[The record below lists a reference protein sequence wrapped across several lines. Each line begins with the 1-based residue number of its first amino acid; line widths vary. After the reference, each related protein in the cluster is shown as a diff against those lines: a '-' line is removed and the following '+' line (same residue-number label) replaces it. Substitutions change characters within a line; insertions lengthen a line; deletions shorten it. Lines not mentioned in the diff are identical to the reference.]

1 MTDNPQTSDTVPRT
15 TREDWLALALDTLVR
30 DGIDRLKIQIM
41 ARSLGVS
48 RSSFYWHFKSTQDL
62 RDQMLGHWLDHNTGP
77 IIQRALRPADSI
89 GAAVLNV
96 FECWIDDQLFD
107 PALDIAVRL
116 WGRRDADVRKVVADA
131 DNQRLDAL
139 TRMFARYDYPPAE
152 ALVRARILYFSQIG
166 QYTLD
171 VHDTLDTRL
180 SRTADFLLTHTGRP
194 ADPAD
199 IARFTELARA
209 RT

>member
-1 MTDNPQTSDTVPRT
+1 MHNAPTASDNSPRI
-15 TREDWLALALDTLVR
+15 TREDWLHLALDTLVQ
-30 DGIDRLKIQIM
+30 DGIDRLKVQIM
-41 ARSLGVS
+41 ARKLDVS
-48 RSSFYWHFKSTQDL
+48 RSSFYWHFKSAQDL
-62 RDQMLGHWLDHNTGP
+62 RDQMLAHWLDHNTGP
-77 IIQRALRPADSI
+77 IIQRALRPADNI

-116 WGRRDADVRKVVADA
+116 WGRRDEDVRKVVADA

-139 TRMFARYDYPPAE
+139 TRMFARFDYPPPE

-171 VHDTLDTRL
+171 MRDTLETRL
-180 SRTADFLLTHTGRP
+180 SRTVEFLLTHTGRAP
-194 ADPAD
+194 DPAD
-199 IARFTELARA
+199 IARFTEMALARG
-209 RT
+209 